1 MKRKLQ
7 ILTALSHNADLLVLD
22 EPTAGLDVIV
32 RDEILE
38 MLQEYMKTEERSI
51 LISSHISS
59 DLEGICDDVYM
70 IDKGRIVMHEDTDV
84 ILGSYGL
91 IKATRSQFEKLD
103 KTYIIDSFEE
113 QFGYN
118 CITNQKQFY
127 VENYPDV
134 VVENCGLDLMMRIQ
148 NIKKH

>member
-1 MKRKLQ
+1 
-7 ILTALSHNADLLVLD
+7 
-22 EPTAGLDVIV
+22 
-32 RDEILE
+32 
-38 MLQEYMKTEERSI
+38 
-51 LISSHISS
+51 
-59 DLEGICDDVYM
+59 
-70 IDKGRIVMHEDTDV
+70 MHEDTDV

>member
-1 MKRKLQ
+1 MTGVQ
-7 ILTALSHNADLLVLD
+7 TCALPIYADLLVLD